1 MNVETLTRLI
11 LSKMPDIGKW
21 QRDFMIHLMPLLL
34 TIRGRHN
41 FENLSRYGSFNE
53 ATYRVRYEDEFA
65 FERFNKELILS
76 LSTEE
81 RIIAFDPSYLP
92 KSGKHTPGASYF
104 WRSAARSGCANATKY
119 GLEIS
124 GFASVGLESR
134 TAMHLY
140 AKQTIGQDRYNSLLD
155 YYAGLVVDQTERL
168 KAISD
173 TLVADGYRSGGRF
186 WRKPFV
192 EAVTKQGFTLISKLP
207 SNAVLQYPYV
217 GPRPKRRGRPPKYQG
232 QVDRLSLEHAH
243 FTPCLQEDHLTAYE
257 GKVYV
262 KALDRLVKCVIVHIT
277 KKDGSIRAEAFF
289 ATEPTMDGAK
299 VLECYRLRFQRGR
312 PAIEFLYRDA
322 KQHTG
327 LTECQARSEQKIH
340 THVNA
345 SLTAVS
351 LAKAAHCWPQAGQ
364 QRKPF
369 SLSSIKTQYF
379 NQHLLHRFFGEFGIT
394 PETHQNSPQYQT
406 LFNYG
411 CIAA

>member
-1 MNVETLTRLI
+1 MNVKTLTALI
-11 LSKMPDIGKW
+11 LDKMPDIGKW
-21 QRDFMIHLMPLLL
+21 QKNFMIHLMPLLL

-53 ATYRVRYEDEFA
+53 ATYRARYEGKFA
-65 FERFNKELILS
+65 FECFNEQLILS
-76 LSTEE
+76 MPKEE

-92 KSGKHTPGASYF
+92 KSGKHTPGTSYF
-104 WRSAARSGCANATKY
+104 WSGCASATKY

-140 AKQTIGQDRYNSLLD
+140 AKQTIRQEAHNSLLD
-155 YYAGLVVDQTERL
+155 YYASLVVDQRDTL
-168 KAISD
+168 KAISS
-173 TLVADGYRSGGRF
+173 TIVADGYF
-186 WRKPFV
+186 WREPFV
-192 EAVTKQGFTLISKLP
+192 NTVTAQGFTLISKLP
-207 SNAVLQYPYV
+207 CNAVLQYPYV
-217 GPRPKRRGRPPKYQG
+217 GPKPKRRGRPPKYEG
-232 QVDRLSLEHAH
+232 RVDRLRLNPAH
-243 FTPCLQEDHLTAYE
+243 FTPCLVEDKLVAYE

-262 KALDRLVKCVIVHIT
+262 KALHRLVKCVIVHIT
-277 KKDGSIRAEAFF
+277 KKDGTLRAEAFF
-289 ATEPTMDGAK
+289 STDPTMNGAK
-299 VLECYRLRFQRGR
+299 VLECYRLRFQ
-312 PAIEFLYRDA
+312 IEFLYRDA

-351 LAKAAHCWPQAGQ
+351 LAKAAHAWPQTAQ
-364 QRKPF
+364 ERKTF

-379 NQHLLHRFFGEFGIT
+379 NEHLLHRFFSEFGIV
-394 PETHQNSPQYQT
+394 PEPYQNSPQYQA
-406 LFNYG
+406 LYNYG